1 MGSEWQKVAL
11 EELIEPR
18 YGISYGVV
26 QPGSP
31 TIDGV
36 PIIRVRDVR
45 NGRISTDDPL
55 RVSPAIEAA
64 YARTRL
70 RGGELLL
77 TLVGTVGET
86 AVVPS
91 ALKGWNV
98 ARAVAV
104 IPVREDIGS
113 YWIQMALRSP
123 LVREIVDSRLNTT
136 VQATLNLRDVAQL
149 PIVLPPKSE
158 REAIAHILGTLDDKI
173 ELSRRMNETLEA
185 IARALFKSWFV
196 DFDPVRAKAE
206 GRDTGLPPHI
216 AELFP
221 DSLEDSELGEIPSGW
236 RVGPIL
242 QRAMLLSGGTPKT
255 ERTEFWDGG
264 ILWASAKDVSQCGQ
278 TFLVSTERTI
288 TEKGLDGSATQLIP
302 AFSTVVVA
310 RGATTGRMALLGQEM
325 AMNQTCYALVSR
337 TESPFAL
344 YCQFHYQIADLVHA
358 AHGSVFDTITTSTFK
373 NTPFLL
379 PSPRLFAQFEEIVTP
394 LFRRILTSSEQSR
407 SLAALRDALLPKL
420 LSGEVR
426 VKDAERM
433 VQPIR

>member
-1 MGSEWQKVAL
+1 MPPSRRVFGGSGMTGEW
-11 EELIEPR
+11 IDT
-18 YGISYGVV
+18 
-26 QPGSP
+26 
-31 TIDGV
+31 TI
-36 PIIRVRDVR
+36 
-45 NGRISTDDPL
+45 
-55 RVSPAIEAA
+55 
-64 YARTRL
+64 
-70 RGGELLL
+70 GE
-77 TLVGTVGET
+77 
-86 AVVPS
+86 
-91 ALKGWNV
+91 
-98 ARAVAV
+98 
-104 IPVREDIGS
+104 
-113 YWIQMALRSP
+113 
-123 LVREIVDSRLNTT
+123 
-136 VQATLNLRDVAQL
+136 QATLQRGIDITKAEQRAGAVPVISSGGVSSCHDTPAVSGPGVVLGRKGVVGSVYFVVSDYWPHDTTLWVKDFHGNDRRFVYYFFRWMAPRLATMDVGSANPTL
-149 PIVLPPKSE
+149 NRNHVHPIRICWPPLAE
-158 REAIAHILGTLDDKI
+158 QQAIAHILGTLDDKI
-173 ELSRRMNETLEA
+173 DLNRRTNETLEA

-221 DSLEDSELGEIPSGW
+221 DSFEDSELGEIPSGW